1 MHPIQTEALTS
12 TSNGHR
18 THPIIVV
25 AIGGNSLI
33 PDNQHQDPRHQWDAV
48 RETAAH
54 IATMVQQGNT
64 VLVTHGNGPQVGFN
78 LRRNELAAHELHQNT
93 LDMIV
98 AETQGSIGYMLQQ
111 ALNNEFYQRR
121 LHRRAITMVTQVL
134 VDRHD
139 PAFQTPSKPV
149 GSFLDEATA
158 KAMEAEGWTVVEDD
172 GRGWRRVVA
181 SPEPLAI
188 WEEDAIRAAVE
199 SGWIVIAGGGGGIPV
214 WRNDKGEAR
223 GVPAVIDKDRL
234 SALFAINL
242 RADVFVISTGVEKVA
257 INFKQ
262 PNQQVLSR
270 LTVADAQ
277 RYLADGQ
284 FPPGSMGPK
293 IEACLKFV
301 QSVKRPA
308 IITNPPNLERAL
320 RGETG
325 TWLVP

>member
-1 MHPIQTEALTS
+1 MQSIETDSHPHANE
-12 TSNGHR
+12 HR

-33 PDNQHQDPRHQWDAV
+33 PDNDHQAPRYQWDAV

-54 IATMVQQGNT
+54 IATMIQQGNT

-78 LRRNELAAHELHQNT
+78 LRRNERAADELHQNT

-139 PAFQTPSKPV
+139 PAFQKPSKPV
-149 GSFLDEATA
+149 GSFMDEATA
-158 KAMEAEGWTVVEDD
+158 KAMEAEGWSVAEDA

-181 SPEPLAI
+181 SPEPLAV

-234 SALFAINL
+234 SALMAMNL
-242 RADVFVISTGVEKVA
+242 RADAFVISTGVEQVA
-257 INFKQ
+257 IHYKT
-262 PNQQVLSR
+262 PRQQNLAR
-270 LTVADAQ
+270 LTVAEAQ
-277 RYLADGQ
+277 QYLADGQ
-284 FPPGSMGPK
+284 FPAGSMGPK

-301 QSVKRPA
+301 QSQQRPA
-308 IITNPPNLERAL
+308 LITNPPNLERAL